1 MEYLVAGSLF
11 SSIVGA
17 FLGSFVEKGLA
28 GFFCGLFLGPI
39 GWIIVFLLPRESE
52 NSNSSAQSSVQ
63 SKKVEPPQERDL
75 TNDTYKIWL
84 GNTYEIK
91 RNELFEK
98 YECDGKLFDTLDD
111 VLVYADSLE
120 GEKREAED
128 QRREELIKKGIEA
141 RERFARGEDADGSD
155 DGDYTSEFIFVF
167 LGVCVLA
174 YLIFA
179 FSDL

>member
-1 MEYLVAGSLF
+1 MDYLVAGSLF
-11 SSIVGA
+11 CSIVGA
-17 FLGSFVEKGLA
+17 FLGSFVEKGWA

-39 GWIIVFLLPRESE
+39 GWIIVFLLPREPE

-63 SKKVEPPQERDL
+63 SKKVDPPLERDL

-120 GEKREAED
+120 GEKREQE
-128 QRREELIKKGIEA
+128 QHRREELIKKSIEE
-141 RERFARGEDADGSD
+141 RERFARGEDADG
-155 DGDYTSEFIFVF
+155 GDTPEFLIV
-167 LGVCVLA
+167 VLA
-174 YLIFA
+174 VGVLVSLILIVA
-179 FSDL
+179 FSDLLK

>member
-128 QRREELIKKGIEA
+128 QRREELIKKSIEE
-141 RERFARGEDADGSD
+141 RERFARGEDADGLD
-155 DGDYTSEFIFVF
+155 KDEFVVVVI
-167 LGVCVLA
+167 GVGALVSLL
-174 YLIFA
+174 LIIA
-179 FSDL
+179 FSVK